1 MPQPN
6 SHGSSAGGRL
16 LHDTGV
22 PWNLAPALAA
32 PTPCNGQA
40 ITLKAASEL
49 WSAVHENNT
58 PEEPMEE
65 PSTLDDERQFLHQ
78 RFEKLRHDHPG
89 FPQSTERVPFG
100 VAFSGGGVRAAAFH
114 CGLLWSL
121 AAENVL
127 KDVSHLASVSGGA
140 YTAACYVTHLLKQ
153 PEAAPGT
160 PLDVWYKEV
169 VAKTILRMQNNINYL
184 VRIGR
189 CRPDQEFERGRG
201 CCPRIFDIPFF
212 VLTIIAT
219 ACISPA
225 LIFIN
230 TVWPLV
236 LCIEHELA
244 ATLRSAWCD
253 PVHRAYSPALY
264 QWSKSRLI
272 YFAGVT
278 LAAGI
283 LLALLARLG
292 CCRPNREHYLSHLFR
307 RSMQQVL
314 IRGAICYS
322 IYVTVPWILLQMQN
336 LSWGTQGVLFSG
348 GSQEGSDWVRFY
360 CWRYIQENVNAPSC
374 IDYMQPF
381 HGALWF
387 DDGHN
392 YLYRNATWVAQHHI
406 ASPSGTDPGGD
417 TQYTTPMFL
426 VINLLIFAAGLI
438 GLLWGL
444 SLLRWYLTLAG
455 PIWAAFLVAL
465 VAQWQIFGPLTGQ
478 ALFPNLL
485 YYSYSSSSWIF
496 HVCVIAA
503 VITLPIYDLLI
514 KLIHSYYR
522 RSLQLAYFCDGE
534 DIEFPAAA
542 DSPYCPNLLLGACIN
557 DFRRPAL
564 HLEDVQRFYSLLNTR
579 EAIRKRRQA
588 GLHGRHLYQ
597 GLTGEFAEYLQHY
610 KSTNVHRADDA
621 TTRGLHALCAAEK
634 RLQICRPEDTEL
646 VKRQIVMNFAVW
658 RLIGGTTAFA
668 GEVGFLTNWGASEK
682 SCIRDII
689 AKGFKDNRVP
699 TLLSNAYS
707 WPRTMRQTLTY
718 SNANADSLEMV
729 LHNRGKLAVK
739 GAIPIANATLVGKFK
754 VLDVLWEVSP
764 EVIEAAKPDEHGRT
778 SMERVGNVL
787 KAVPFFGSG
796 VGCTREAGFFAKELI
811 QDLVDTPVF
820 PGGRTTVA
828 DHSSYCPVGPG
839 SINGLKLVFRR
850 KSIHPSETLPMIQA
864 LHSFAGDFFEGSA
877 QELDLHDIQFQLCEF
892 QKLVGGLSLTADLGG
907 PMDWTPCF
915 VFQRLR
921 EMLELLNDERPQFL
935 QQDPASVRHLSKK
948 LCSWLGVSFRQS
960 ESLALTHGDVAT
972 IQEMSSGSFFSVM
985 KNGSLTLVDEEAA
998 SSFVLTTDNV
1008 QVGAIHFWD
1017 PIYLETQGCKQ
1028 LAWQERKKCLGA
1040 KSDSRFDPSHRLTLQ
1055 PINPMDSISQIRESA
1070 PNRAVL
1076 QSETVRLESL
1086 DSGRQKDL
1094 DDPPLVV
1101 RLRRPEQILAREERF
1116 MELMQG
1122 AEDKELLSDFTLS
1135 PLFMGCPRTGFF
1147 RTDRRMRL
1155 GYAISVSGAAPD
1167 TLMLTKFDVLPI
1179 RFLLSV
1185 FSLRLGDFVRLA
1197 PDGKIAKQIGTTF
1210 RRLEER
1216 AAPSAA
1222 GNEVRAATAQF
1233 LVQRVWDGA
1242 PVMLGR
1248 GLDDVGSC
1256 GAYHVILQM
1265 GLSGFV
1271 VVLVLS
1277 FFAFAPQLRWLMRSP
1292 LILQFQM
1299 MFMHRHQAI
1308 RPPPYVYVSDGG
1320 LIECLGV
1327 LLLLRRR
1334 MPLIICSDA
1343 CEDMNVTLRALLDTI
1358 HLARAEKLCSFFDVR
1373 DPRRDVQLSMA
1384 EVRHSRCPYL
1394 RLGIRYE
1401 PTEAGGEAM
1410 EGELLYIRMR
1420 LAPDDGAP
1428 ERGLLEKAELT
1439 GEPIPPPGSTFDLGN
1454 GCGHRGGYRAE
1465 NDAMPPRR
1473 EMNGLWCSGPCAR
1486 RCPGRRFPDF
1496 GTGNQFLQPRHLA
1509 NLCAL
1514 GAEMSLPAVKY
1525 IAQKIRPDGT
1535 PPFAAPPSVSESVY
1549 QRLVESL
1556 RDWAEVLEE
1565 PRHLRLL
1572 RSKAT
1577 AEPMTSILRRS
1588 MLAVDRPAEGGKGA
1602 LETCRLLRSS
1612 DQLSALERVT
1622 QAQFEA
1628 AEQCLGLC
1636 ARLDPDDAASG
1647 AAAPGAAALL
1657 RLAQLM
1663 LQLLAARFRP
1673 QQVQTARTSRR
1684 PVASRPATGE
1694 GLRLPPA
1701 PPPSRAPMSPMSPSS
1716 PEAVEMPLPETV
1728 RKQMAQ
1734 GHLRRAMLPH
1744 AQLDLV
1750 NLEGHDLQEAF
1761 LEGASLRKALLRR
1774 CRFDLASLREANLTS
1789 AILTEAR
1796 FCRAMMDGAQLGQIQ
1811 GASCDFSEASMN
1823 DFITMNSYPYVFRKR
1838 TNNLKDPFLATCDT
1852 MATPPATVP
1861 PVPAL
1866 PALPADTAAA
1876 DADAAGVEAEEA
1888 VKVLEEKIQTPARER
1903 VPTYPLANTHSPRT
1917 SFNDAHFGVADFQ
1930 MRQAALTQ
1938 KIQGSVSPNGNS
1950 CTYTRMSGAG
1960 SFCADGKD
1968 SDYGLA
1974 DDQLEAKNRTAQ
1986 SSSPTDGDT
1995 TAGFRYQSLPGE
2007 AAHATLPTLT
2017 ESRSTEDA
2025 AEDASPGRASTSSA
2039 CSFSAPDDLRFSS
2052 YRPASSA
2059 TPFSAP
2065 FLDGPRPRRFRGL
2078 QCLER
2083 VKQCFMLSD

>member
-1 MPQPN
+1 MELGA
-6 SHGSSAGGRL
+6 SIGSADAMQRPSYTDSRAASR
-16 LHDTGV
+16 DSR
-22 PWNLAPALAA
+22 AAA
-32 PTPCNGQA
+32 PSQV
-40 ITLKAASEL
+40 ASEL
-49 WSAVHENNT
+49 WSAVHESNT
-58 PEEPMEE
+58 PEEPIEE

-78 RFEKLRHDHPG
+78 RFEKLRQDHPG
-89 FPQSTERVPFG
+89 FPGSTERVPFG

-121 AAENVL
+121 AAENIL

-140 YTAACYVTHLLKQ
+140 YTAACYVTHLLKE

-160 PLDVWYKEV
+160 TLDVWYKEV
-169 VAKTILRMQNNINYL
+169 VARTILRMQNNINYL

-253 PVHRAYSPALY
+253 PVHTPYSPALY

-283 LLALLARLG
+283 VLALLARLG

-360 CWRYIQENVNAPSC
+360 CWRYIQENVNSPSC
-374 IDYMQPF
+374 IDYTQPF
-381 HGALWF
+381 HSALWF

-392 YLYRNATWVAQHHI
+392 YLYRNATCVAQHHI
-406 ASPSGTDPGGD
+406 ASPSGIDPGGD

-426 VINLLIFAAGLI
+426 VFNLLIFAAGLI

-455 PIWAAFLVAL
+455 PIWAAFLVTL

-557 DFRRPAL
+557 DFRRP
-564 HLEDVQRFYSLLNTR
+564 
-579 EAIRKRRQA
+579 
-588 GLHGRHLYQ
+588 
-597 GLTGEFAEYLQHY
+597 
-610 KSTNVHRADDA
+610 
-621 TTRGLHALCAAEK
+621 
-634 RLQICRPEDTEL
+634 
-646 VKRQIVMNFAVW
+646 
-658 RLIGGTTAFA
+658 
-668 GEVGFLTNWGASEK
+668 
-682 SCIRDII
+682 
-689 AKGFKDNRVP
+689 
-699 TLLSNAYS
+699 
-707 WPRTMRQTLTY
+707 
-718 SNANADSLEMV
+718 
-729 LHNRGKLAVK
+729 
-739 GAIPIANATLVGKFK
+739 
-754 VLDVLWEVSP
+754 
-764 EVIEAAKPDEHGRT
+764 
-778 SMERVGNVL
+778 
-787 KAVPFFGSG
+787 
-796 VGCTREAGFFAKELI
+796 
-811 QDLVDTPVF
+811 
-820 PGGRTTVA
+820 
-828 DHSSYCPVGPG
+828 
-839 SINGLKLVFRR
+839 
-850 KSIHPSETLPMIQA
+850 
-864 LHSFAGDFFEGSA
+864 
-877 QELDLHDIQFQLCEF
+877 
-892 QKLVGGLSLTADLGG
+892 
-907 PMDWTPCF
+907 
-915 VFQRLR
+915 
-921 EMLELLNDERPQFL
+921 
-935 QQDPASVRHLSKK
+935 
-948 LCSWLGVSFRQS
+948 
-960 ESLALTHGDVAT
+960 
-972 IQEMSSGSFFSVM
+972 
-985 KNGSLTLVDEEAA
+985 
-998 SSFVLTTDNV
+998 
-1008 QVGAIHFWD
+1008 
-1017 PIYLETQGCKQ
+1017 
-1028 LAWQERKKCLGA
+1028 
-1040 KSDSRFDPSHRLTLQ
+1040 
-1055 PINPMDSISQIRESA
+1055 
-1070 PNRAVL
+1070 
-1076 QSETVRLESL
+1076 
-1086 DSGRQKDL
+1086 
-1094 DDPPLVV
+1094 
-1101 RLRRPEQILAREERF
+1101 
-1116 MELMQG
+1116 
-1122 AEDKELLSDFTLS
+1122 EDKELLSDFTLS

-1167 TLMLTKFDVLPI
+1167 TLMLTKFDVLPT

-1242 PVMLGR
+1242 PVASIFIACHLLVMLGR

-1271 VVLVLS
+1271 AVLLLS

-1420 LAPDDGAP
+1420 LAPDDAAP
-1428 ERGLLEKAELT
+1428 ERGLLEKAELM
-1439 GEPIPPPGSTFDLGN
+1439 GKPIPPHGSTFDSNGN
-1454 GCGHRGGYRAE
+1454 GGARRHDASDAS
-1465 NDAMPPRR
+1465 DAMPPRR

-1496 GTGNQFLQPRHLA
+1496 GTGNQFLQPRHFA

-1514 GAEMSLPAVKY
+1514 GAEMTLPAVKY
-1525 IAQKIRPDGT
+1525 IAQKIRPNGT
-1535 PPFAAPPSVSESVY
+1535 P
-1549 QRLVESL
+1549 
-1556 RDWAEVLEE
+1556 
-1565 PRHLRLL
+1565 
-1572 RSKAT
+1572 
-1577 AEPMTSILRRS
+1577 
-1588 MLAVDRPAEGGKGA
+1588 
-1602 LETCRLLRSS
+1602 
-1612 DQLSALERVT
+1612 
-1622 QAQFEA
+1622 
-1628 AEQCLGLC
+1628 
-1636 ARLDPDDAASG
+1636 
-1647 AAAPGAAALL
+1647 
-1657 RLAQLM
+1657 
-1663 LQLLAARFRP
+1663 
-1673 QQVQTARTSRR
+1673 
-1684 PVASRPATGE
+1684 
-1694 GLRLPPA
+1694 
-1701 PPPSRAPMSPMSPSS
+1701 
-1716 PEAVEMPLPETV
+1716 
-1728 RKQMAQ
+1728 
-1734 GHLRRAMLPH
+1734 
-1744 AQLDLV
+1744 
-1750 NLEGHDLQEAF
+1750 
-1761 LEGASLRKALLRR
+1761 
-1774 CRFDLASLREANLTS
+1774 
-1789 AILTEAR
+1789 
-1796 FCRAMMDGAQLGQIQ
+1796 
-1811 GASCDFSEASMN
+1811 
-1823 DFITMNSYPYVFRKR
+1823 
-1838 TNNLKDPFLATCDT
+1838 
-1852 MATPPATVP
+1852 
-1861 PVPAL
+1861 
-1866 PALPADTAAA
+1866 
-1876 DADAAGVEAEEA
+1876 
-1888 VKVLEEKIQTPARER
+1888 
-1903 VPTYPLANTHSPRT
+1903 
-1917 SFNDAHFGVADFQ
+1917 
-1930 MRQAALTQ
+1930 
-1938 KIQGSVSPNGNS
+1938 
-1950 CTYTRMSGAG
+1950 
-1960 SFCADGKD
+1960 
-1968 SDYGLA
+1968 
-1974 DDQLEAKNRTAQ
+1974 
-1986 SSSPTDGDT
+1986 
-1995 TAGFRYQSLPGE
+1995 
-2007 AAHATLPTLT
+2007 
-2017 ESRSTEDA
+2017 
-2025 AEDASPGRASTSSA
+2025 
-2039 CSFSAPDDLRFSS
+2039 
-2052 YRPASSA
+2052 
-2059 TPFSAP
+2059 
-2065 FLDGPRPRRFRGL
+2065 
-2078 QCLER
+2078 
-2083 VKQCFMLSD
+2083 